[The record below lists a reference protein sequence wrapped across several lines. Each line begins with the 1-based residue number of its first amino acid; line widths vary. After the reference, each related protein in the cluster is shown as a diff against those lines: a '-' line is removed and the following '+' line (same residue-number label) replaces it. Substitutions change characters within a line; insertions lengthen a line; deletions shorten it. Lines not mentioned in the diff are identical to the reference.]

1 MFLMHLWKPNHFPVL
16 NAPVEQALR
25 TLDMNL
31 DSQGSK
37 RKAQAYKDHAAA
49 VEAVAKLAGLR
60 SFAQVDHFLDAIGK
74 GDIGRRRVIS

>member
-1 MFLMHLWKPNHFPVL
+1 
-16 NAPVEQALR
+16 
-25 TLDMNL
+25 MNL